1 MATDYEDKIRQAGK
15 KRSESYNDTGKQ
27 AADALTGAAGQFA
40 TETEQANA
48 AYLQGLNDAQ
58 KLYQQRMDEGY
69 TQFADIIAGSQRD
82 AQAELAQEQQEIANK
97 QKAAR
102 WTGAAE
108 LASSVANMI
117 GVGSFNAA
125 NQQYKTYSQDWM
137 RQADADMRA
146 HRAKVGNLRER
157 QRAMQQQLLQLRM
170 NNAGQALQAAQRQAE
185 AARKANEQ
193 SAAARR
199 DAATAGVKVQLDAA
213 DRAAAAEYEG
223 EVTAANMGQR
233 QEQMAQQDRH
243 FNAQMAQQDRH
254 FNAQMDQRLRLQA
267 AKDGFTIDDKG
278 NFVPDETSPAWSKS
292 SRSGGTKSNKDRYGF
307 FDGDTYV
314 PFFMS
319 ANEMKQFKSKAFG
332 KLLNNP
338 SFMNAYANA
347 EKDDEREGIIFNYAA
362 QDPQLKQEL
371 YTYSNS
377 RPKKPADTQTAP
389 VSAPPNYYEQTKDA
403 GAATVQQGTSP
414 RRNPSNAIDDFWE
427 QKKKQQN
434 K

>member
-1 MATDYEDKIRQAGK
+1 MATTDYEDKIRQAGK
-15 KRSESYNDTGKQ
+15 KRSESYNSTGQQ
-27 AADALTGAAGQFA
+27 AADALTGAAEQFA

-185 AARKANEQ
+185 AERKANEQ

-243 FNAQMAQQDRH
+243 FNAQMGQRNKEFAARMAAQGLTPTGDI
-254 FNAQMDQRLRLQA
+254 DEGRLKKNYEIS
-267 AKDGFTIDDKG
+267 AKYGKGKKTGGYTLNLLEYNEGDKHLPAESITL
-278 NFVPDETSPAWSKS
+278 PDES
-292 SRSGGTKSNKDRYGF
+292 SMRETI
-307 FDGDTYV
+307 
-314 PFFMS
+314 
-319 ANEMKQFKSKAFG
+319 
-332 KLLNNP
+332 
-338 SFMNAYANA
+338 YANIDA
-347 EKDDEREGIIFNYAA
+347 VTDLSEAQKRKILDLMDDDTM
-362 QDPQLKQEL
+362 DPQKKADNLKR
-371 YTYSNS
+371 YI
-377 RPKKPADTQTAP
+377 
-389 VSAPPNYYEQTKDA
+389 VSSGQLRSVLRGSQANGYPRRGDA
-403 GAATVQQGTSP
+403 GG
-414 RRNPSNAIDDFWE
+414 NPVLAQWE
-427 QKKKQQN
+427 N
-434 K
+434 EE